1 MKTILLRG
9 IDEPIQVG
17 KIICIGQNYA
27 EHAKEMKFDVP
38 KSPIF
43 FLKPPTAIIKSGEK
57 IILPSISSDV
67 HHEVEL
73 TVLIGKDGKN
83 IPREKA
89 FEHVAGYGIGLDMTM
104 RDVQLEAKKKG
115 LPWALAKG
123 FDTSAPLSEFIP
135 AAKIGNP
142 NSLQVMLRINGSVRQ
157 SCSTDKLIFPVD
169 VLISYISQFISFERG
184 DVIYTGTPEGVS
196 RINSGDVL
204 EAALQDSNG
213 NSLVTLTAFA
223 QNQ

>member
-1 MKTILLRG
+1 
-9 IDEPIQVG
+9 
-17 KIICIGQNYA
+17 
-27 EHAKEMKFDVP
+27 
-38 KSPIF
+38 
-43 FLKPPTAIIKSGEK
+43 
-57 IILPSISSDV
+57 
-67 HHEVEL
+67 
-73 TVLIGKDGKN
+73 
-83 IPREKA
+83 
-89 FEHVAGYGIGLDMTM
+89 
-104 RDVQLEAKKKG
+104 
-115 LPWALAKG
+115 
-123 FDTSAPLSEFIP
+123 
-135 AAKIGNP
+135 
-142 NSLQVMLRINGSVRQ
+142 MLRINGSVRQ